1 MVGADGGVSPFGAA
15 QGLGDAAPSP
25 GAETV
30 DIEPPPAR
38 DGSWIV
44 DSAGAVTARG
54 AAAPL
59 GSVAAGTVT
68 PAEEVTSLSAT
79 PSGRGYGIFTNRG
92 RVLTFGDAVSY
103 GDMAKVTLNG
113 PVLDSIPTP
122 TGHGYYMVA
131 SDGGIFA
138 FGDAVFRGS
147 MGGKRLNAP
156 VQSLVPVPSGGG
168 YWLVAADGGVFAFD
182 APLRGAMGGPPLAK
196 PITRTVPSGGGYPL
210 GGEGG

>member
-1 MVGADGGVSPFGAA
+1 HRGDGRR
-15 QGLGDAAPSP
+15 
-25 GAETV
+25 
-30 DIEPPPAR
+30 PPPRVPGRRPGQPHAHRPQLRGPHRPEVRRAPPGPPPDRLRLGVPLLRHPGHTCRRHGAR
-38 DGSWIV
+38 QGQRHLRRRGHSPAD
-44 DSAGAVTARG
+44 AVTARG

-59 GSVAAGTVT
+59 GSVAAGTLT

-79 PSGRGYGIFTNRG
+79 PSGRGYWIFTNRG

-147 MGGKRLNAP
+147 MGGK
-156 VQSLVPVPSGGG
+156 
-168 YWLVAADGGVFAFD
+168 
-182 APLRGAMGGPPLAK
+182 
-196 PITRTVPSGGGYPL
+196 
-210 GGEGG
+210 